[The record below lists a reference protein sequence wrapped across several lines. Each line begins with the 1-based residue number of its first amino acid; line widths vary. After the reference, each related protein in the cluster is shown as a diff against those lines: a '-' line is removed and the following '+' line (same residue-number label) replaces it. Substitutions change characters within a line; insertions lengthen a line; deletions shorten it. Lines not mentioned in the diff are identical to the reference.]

1 MTKKILSL
9 LLLVPLFG
17 ISQQQINKTMTFEGD
32 AREYIVYIPANYDG
46 SNPYP
51 LVFNFHGG
59 GGYSSDFINTNDMR
73 PIADTAGFI
82 AIYPQGAIDY
92 NGADPGAIPST
103 SWIHKAPT
111 THDDVNFISALID
124 TLANEYLVDEN
135 RVYACGYS
143 EGAIFSYELGCRLN
157 DKIAAF
163 VAVSGSMLSDYYRTG
178 IYEWD
183 ACTPIHPTAMML
195 IPGTIDENPHS
206 DYDGFNY
213 YGTPLYM
220 SVTEITNYWSSVN
233 NTDINPVVTLL
244 PNTNISDGS
253 TVERNVWYNGDNCVR
268 IEELKVIGGDHDWP
282 GSSGNMDISASD
294 EIWNFVSKFDI
305 NGLIDC
311 SSNNTINN
319 EININSNKKLLKVT
333 DVLGRNVKELKSI
346 PLFYLYE
353 DGTFMKKIIF
363 E

>member
-1 MTKKILSL
+1 MTKKILL
-9 LLLVPLFG
+9 LLLLTPLFG
-17 ISQQQINKTMTFEGD
+17 ISQQQINKTMIFEGD
-32 AREYIVYIPANYDG
+32 VREYIVYIPASYDG
-46 SNPYP
+46 SNPFP

-111 THDDVNFISALID
+111 THDDINFISAIID
-124 TLANEYLVDEN
+124 TLANEFLINEN

-143 EGAIFSYELGCRLN
+143 EGAIFSYELGCRLS

-163 VAVSGSMLSDYYRTG
+163 VAVSGSMLSDYYRTS

-183 ACTPIHPTAMML
+183 ACMPTHPTAMML
-195 IPGTIDENPHS
+195 IPGTIDQNPHS
-206 DYDGFNY
+206 NYDGFSY
-213 YGTPLYM
+213 LGTSLYM
-220 SVTEITNYWSSVN
+220 SVNEITTYWSSYN
-233 NTDINPVVTLL
+233 NTDLNPVVSQL

-253 TVERNVWYNGDNCVR
+253 TVESRVWNNGDNCVR
-268 IEELKVIGGDHDWP
+268 VEELKVIGGDHDWP
-282 GSSGNMDISASD
+282 GTWGNMDISASD
-294 EIWNFVSKFDI
+294 EIWNFVSNFDI
-305 NGLIDC
+305 YGLIDC
-311 SSNNTINN
+311 SSIGHN

-333 DVLGRNVKELKSI
+333 DILGRNTKELKNT
-346 PLFYLYE
+346 PLFYQYE
-353 DGTFMKKIIF
+353 DGTVLKKIII